1 MSRTLFWYVFKDL
14 LVIFLMASG
23 TLAGIMSFGGLLRPL
38 TQNGLDAS
46 QILLLIRFS
55 MPAMSTYSLP
65 VAALFATTWVY
76 GRMAADNEIT
86 ACRASGIS
94 FLAMSTPA
102 MFLGL
107 FVAMMSMYL
116 LCFTVPKNT
125 LKIERVIV
133 SNIAKIIV
141 HQIEQAHETHF
152 GFFTVYAESA
162 HLVDADPNK
171 PNQQAVVLRGPMI
184 VSFASVPQRDKF
196 FNVAKEFYMA
206 REAVAYIDEDPAEGA
221 EGSDQMTVMLSDG
234 VKLPRRLTGP
244 KSEQGGLGAA
254 QFGPVDIPSRLGE
267 KTKFMD
273 IFQLKRLDRD
283 PSRGRDVQNVTAQFI
298 AEDQAAEFTRRL
310 SVLLN
315 SPQREWSFEAGGDA
329 YSIVRPADAKIDV
342 HAGTITMTAAAAGGK
357 PLKFR
362 QESGGQT
369 RLTAEARSLEINT
382 EADTAREQLIVSVEL
397 KDVLVDA
404 GETQTPK
411 SELPRNFVLPMPP
424 DIAAMKTRTPDVYLG
439 TAVRHESQRQ
449 RLLFAWVDLIN
460 HVRSEMHARAAFVV
474 SCLLLVLVGASLGM
488 MFRSGNFLTAFA
500 VSVVP
505 AMLSVVLIVT
515 GQHTAENVPKDLTP
529 FNNPL
534 NAGIA
539 IIWAGNVI
547 IAIGAIV
554 LLTRLQRK

>member
-1 MSRTLFWYVFKDL
+1 MSRTLFLYVFKDL
-14 LVIFLMASG
+14 LFIFLMASG

-38 TQNGLDAS
+38 TQNGLDGS
-46 QILLLIRFS
+46 QILLLIRYS

-94 FLAMSTPA
+94 FLAMTTPA

-107 FVAMMSMYL
+107 FVGIMSMYL
-116 LCFTVPKNT
+116 LCFTVPKDT

-141 HQIEQAHETHF
+141 NQIEQTHETHF
-152 GFFTVYAESA
+152 GYFTVYAESA
-162 HLVDADPNK
+162 RLVDADPNK

-184 VSFASVPQRDKF
+184 VSFATSAKDKF

-206 REAVAYIDEDPAEGA
+206 REAVAYIDEDPN
-221 EGSDQMTVMLSDG
+221 EGSAQLTVVLSDG
-234 VKLPRRLTGP
+234 VLLPRRFTGST
-244 KSEQGGLGAA
+244 KAEQGGLGVA

-273 IFQLKRLDRD
+273 IFQLKDLDRD
-283 PSRGRDVQNVTAQFI
+283 PSRGRDVQAVTAQFI
-298 AEDQAAEFTRRL
+298 AEDQAAEFTRQL
-310 SVLLN
+310 GVLFN
-315 SPQREWSFEAGGDA
+315 QPQRLWDFQSGGDS
-329 YSIVRPADAKIDV
+329 YSVIRPADAKIDI
-342 HAGTITMTAAAAGGK
+342 HGGTITMTAAPGGK
-357 PLKFR
+357 PLIFR
-362 QESGGQT
+362 QQSGGQV
-369 RLTAEARSLEINT
+369 RLTAEARSVEIAT
-382 EADTAREQLIVSVEL
+382 DADTTRDQLIVSLEL
-397 KDVLVDA
+397 RDVLVDA
-404 GETQTPK
+404 GEAQTPK
-411 SELPRNFVLPMPP
+411 AVLPRKFVLPMPEE
-424 DIAAMKTRTPDVYLG
+424 IAGMKTRTPDVYLG
-439 TAVRHESQRQ
+439 TAVSHQSQRQ

-460 HVRSEMHARAAFVV
+460 HVRSEMHARVAFVV

-515 GQHTAENVPKDLTP
+515 GQHTAENVPKDLTA

-534 NAGIA
+534 GAGIA
-539 IIWAGNVI
+539 IIWAGNVM
-547 IAIGAIV
+547 IAIAAIV

>member
-1 MSRTLFWYVFKDL
+1 MSRTLFWYVFRDL
-14 LVIFLMASG
+14 LFIFLMASG

-38 TQNGLDAS
+38 TQNGLDGS
-46 QILLLIRFS
+46 QILLLIRYS

-65 VAALFATTWVY
+65 IAALFATTWVY

-94 FLAMSTPA
+94 FLAMTTPA

-141 HQIEQAHETHF
+141 HQIEQTHETHF
-152 GFFTVYAESA
+152 GYFTVYAESA
-162 HLVDADPNK
+162 HLVDPNPDK

-184 VSFASVPQRDKF
+184 VSFAAPPARDKF

-206 REAVAYIDEDPAEGA
+206 REAVAYIDEDPG
-221 EGSDQMTVMLSDG
+221 EGSDQMTVVLSDG
-234 VKLPRRLTGP
+234 VKLPRRFAAP
-244 KSEQGGLGAA
+244 KAEQGGLGVA

-273 IFQLKRLDRD
+273 IFQLKELDRD

-310 SVLLN
+310 SALFN
-315 SPQREWSFEAGGDA
+315 SQEREWNFDTGGDG
-329 YSIVRPADAKIDV
+329 YSIIRPPDAKVEI
-342 HAGTITMTAAAAGGK
+342 HGGMITMTAAPGGK
-357 PLKFR
+357 PLIFR
-362 QESGGQT
+362 QQSGGQL
-369 RLTAEARSLEINT
+369 RLTAESRSIEIST
-382 EADTAREQLIVSVEL
+382 DADTDRDQLIVSVEL
-397 KDVLVDA
+397 RDVLVDA

-411 SELPRNFVLPMPP
+411 SELPRKFVLPMTA
-424 DIAAMKTRTPDVYLG
+424 DISAMKTRTPDIYLG
-439 TAVRHESQRQ
+439 TAVRREEQRQ

-515 GQHTAENVPKDLTP
+515 GQHTAENVPKDLTA

-534 NAGIA
+534 NAGIS
-539 IIWAGNVI
+539 IIWVGNVI
-547 IAIGAIV
+547 IAVGAIV